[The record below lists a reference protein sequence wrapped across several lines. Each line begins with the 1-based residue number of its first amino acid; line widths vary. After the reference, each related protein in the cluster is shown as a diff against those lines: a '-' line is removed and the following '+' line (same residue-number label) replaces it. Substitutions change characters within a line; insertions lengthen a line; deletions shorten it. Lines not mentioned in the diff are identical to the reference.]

1 MESFGLFNFL
11 KNAFFPSAPSDEN
24 TSQNEKA
31 GSPAENKDSAA
42 APSNSPISLF
52 GNLFSPSQGKSESPS
67 AASPRQSAHVDEP
80 TKNIEENN
88 PFLALMERHEKAV
101 RDIDRKKSRR

>member
-31 GSPAENKDSAA
+31 GSPMENNDSGA
-42 APSNSPISLF
+42 APLSSPISLL

-67 AASPRQSAHVDEP
+67 ADSPRQSAHVAEP
-80 TKNIEENN
+80 TNNAEENN

-101 RDIDRKKSRR
+101 RDIDRKKPRR